1 MKNKLIVRIAEG
13 LGNQLFMYAHAYC
26 LSKKIN
32 YDLFIDNTSGYFK
45 KKNQFRA
52 FELDKFAINS
62 EYSVPELRYDNYFLD
77 FKRKIKKKLDLF
89 KDKKS
94 FLIENKDNYKN
105 TSFQKIDLSKFSDL
119 LFVEGYFQSDKYFI
133 DCRDVLINEF
143 KIKENYINLN
153 NHLINE
159 LKKNESVS
167 ICIRQNRFS
176 EGKNID
182 KKKSIKFTHDTIEY
196 IKRSIL
202 FLKNKI
208 TNPKFYIWSD
218 DFSNL
223 DEYFD
228 QNEFTFIKNINNK
241 FLNDFY
247 LFQYSKHFI
256 IGPTSFHWWGAWLN
270 ENPNKICL
278 RPSNINPSNNSDYW
292 PNNWISI

>member
-13 LGNQLFMYAHAYC
+13 LGNQLFMYAHAYS

-32 YDLFIDNTSGYFK
+32 YDLYIDNTSGYFK

-52 FELDKFAINS
+52 FELDKFAITS
-62 EYSVPELRYDNYFLD
+62 EYTVPELRYDNYFLD
-77 FKRKIKKKLDLF
+77 FKRKIKKSLDLF
-89 KDKKS
+89 KHKKS

-105 TSFQKIDLSKFSDL
+105 TSFKKIDLSKFSDL

-133 DCRDVLINEF
+133 DCRNFLINEF

-153 NHLINE
+153 NNLINE

-182 KKKSIKFTHDTIEY
+182 KKKSIKFTQDTIEY

-228 QNEFTFIKNINNK
+228 QNEFTFIKNVNNK

-278 RPSNINPSNNSDYW
+278 RPSNINPSNNSDFW

>member
-13 LGNQLFMYAHAYC
+13 LGNQLFMYAHAYS

-32 YDLFIDNTSGYFK
+32 YDLYIDNTSGYFK
-45 KKNQFRA
+45 EKNQFYA
-52 FELDKFAINS
+52 FELDKFAITS
-62 EYSVPELRYDNYFLD
+62 EYTVPELRYDNYFLD
-77 FKRKIKKKLDLF
+77 FKRKIKKRLDFF
-89 KDKKS
+89 KYKKS
-94 FLIENKDNYKN
+94 FLIENKDDFKN
-105 TSFQKIDLSKFSDL
+105 TSFKKIDLSKLSDL

-133 DCRDVLINEF
+133 DHRNVLINEF

-176 EGKNID
+176 EGKKID
-182 KKKSIKFTHDTIEY
+182 NKKSIKFTQDTIEY

-208 TNPKFYIWSD
+208 INPKFYIWSN

-223 DEYFD
+223 HEYFD
-228 QNEFTFIKNINNK
+228 QNEFTFIKNVNNK

-278 RPSNINPSNNSDYW
+278 RPSNINPSNNSDFW

>member
-13 LGNQLFMYAHAYC
+13 LGNQLFMYAHAYS

-32 YDLFIDNTSGYFK
+32 YDLYIDNTSGYFK

-52 FELDKFAINS
+52 FELDKFTITS
-62 EYSVPELRYDNYFLD
+62 KYTVPELRYDNYFLD
-77 FKRKIKKKLDLF
+77 FKRKIKKSLDFF
-89 KDKKS
+89 KHKKS

-105 TSFQKIDLSKFSDL
+105 TSFNKIDLSKHSDL

-133 DCRDVLINEF
+133 DCRDFLINEF

-182 KKKSIKFTHDTIEY
+182 KKKSIKFTHETIEY

-228 QNEFTFIKNINNK
+228 QNEFTFIKNVNNK

-278 RPSNINPSNNSDYW
+278 RPSNINPSNNSDFW

>member
-1 MKNKLIVRIAEG
+1 MKNKLIVRMAEG

-26 LSKKIN
+26 LSKKNN
-32 YDLFIDNTSGYFK
+32 YDLYIDNTSGYFK

-52 FELDKFAINS
+52 FELDKFAITS
-62 EYSVPELRYDNYFLD
+62 EYTVPELRYDNYFLD
-77 FKRKIKKKLDLF
+77 FKRKILKKLDLF
-89 KDKKS
+89 KYKKS

-105 TSFQKIDLSKFSDL
+105 TYFKKIDLSKFSDL

-133 DCRDVLINEF
+133 DCRDALINEF

-228 QNEFTFIKNINNK
+228 QNEFTFIKNVNDK

-278 RPSNINPSNNSDYW
+278 RPSNINPSSNSDYW

>member
-1 MKNKLIVRIAEG
+1 MKNLIVRIAEG
-13 LGNQLFMYAHAYC
+13 LGNQLFMYSNGLA
-26 LSKKIN
+26 LSREN
-32 YDLFIDNTSGYFK
+32 DYNFYIDNSSGYFK

-52 FELDKFAINS
+52 FELDKLSITSQYAI
-62 EYSVPELRYDNYFLD
+62 PELRYDNYLLD
-77 FKRKIKKKLDLF
+77 FKRKVKKKLDLF
-89 KDKKS
+89 KYRKS
-94 FLIENKDNYKN
+94 FLIETQDNYKN
-105 TSFQKIDLSKFSDL
+105 TFFKKIDLSKFSDL

-133 DCRDVLINEF
+133 DCRDLLINEF
-143 KIKENYINLN
+143 KIKENYINSN

-182 KKKSIKFTHDTIEY
+182 KKKSIKFTHETIEY

-228 QNEFTFIKNINNK
+228 QNEFTFIKNVNNK

-278 RPSNINPSNNSDYW
+278 RPSNINPSNNSDFW

>member
-52 FELDKFAINS
+52 FELDKFVITS

-89 KDKKS
+89 KYKKS

-196 IKRSIL
+196 IKKSIL

-223 DEYFD
+223 DEYFA

-292 PNNWISI
+292 PNNWTSI